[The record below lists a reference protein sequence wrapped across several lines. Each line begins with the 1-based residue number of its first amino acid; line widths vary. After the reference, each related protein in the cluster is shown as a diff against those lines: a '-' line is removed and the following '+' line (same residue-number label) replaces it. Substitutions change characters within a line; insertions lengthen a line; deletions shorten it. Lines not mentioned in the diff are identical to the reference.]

1 MRCGLFDRWQGTFR
15 QAAGRVGTPGSKM
28 ASAWRSESFF
38 LHIPALLRRLSQ
50 ERGGIM
56 KARHVLTST
65 AILGAILFAAPAFAQ
80 GKASDMDVAP
90 GGGAYTRQDVSVE
103 PSDRMSHPVVG
114 EARAPSS
121 VAKGS
126 LSQVD
131 QVEDSMTARLNEQQL
146 QGGNAAMSS
155 TRP

>member
-1 MRCGLFDRWQGTFR
+1 MKATHVL
-15 QAAGRVGTPGSKM
+15 
-28 ASAWRSESFF
+28 ASA
-38 LHIPALLRRLSQ
+38 
-50 ERGGIM
+50 
-56 KARHVLTST
+56 
-65 AILGAILFAAPAFAQ
+65 AILGAVVITVPAFAQ

-103 PSDRMSHPVVG
+103 PADRMSHPVVG
-114 EARAPSS
+114 EARAPSA

-126 LSQVD
+126 LAQVD
-131 QVEDSMTARLNEQQL
+131 QTEDAITARLNDQQL